1 MDPLVPHG
9 MASFQHRIHIDHMSA
24 PRRWL
29 ITLAT
34 LLVFTTVG
42 LARFAHFWLDDLARG
57 RTTTAGPR
65 FIEEMT
71 GAYAGALIFAV
82 LLMLVSRWPLERRN
96 WGRRLGGYAAL
107 VIVLSLIH
115 TTLMW
120 ASRVLLFPLA
130 GLGAYDY
137 GLMRYRFPMEFAIQ
151 APNIVLILV
160 GLHGWRLYQQSRE
173 RELRAVQLEADLN
186 RAQLGSLE
194 AQLQPHF
201 LFNTLNAISSLMYR
215 DPDRADRMM
224 GRLSDLLR
232 LTFQRA
238 PSAEVSLA
246 GELEWLGWYLEIMQ
260 LRFGDR
266 LTVRQEIAPDTTQ
279 LAVPRLVLQPLVENA
294 LTHGAGKQ
302 AGPAT
307 VCISARR
314 DGDRL
319 RVSVADDGPGIPG
332 DPARALTAGVGLSNT
347 LARLHALYGERGR
360 MTIENRPAGGLLVNL
375 DLPARAR

>member
-1 MDPLVPHG
+1 
-9 MASFQHRIHIDHMSA
+9 MS
-24 PRRWL
+24 PRRRWPIALVIL
-29 ITLAT
+29 I
-34 LLVFTTVG
+34 VFTTVG
-42 LARFAHFWLDDLARG
+42 VTRFAHFWLDDLARG

-71 GAYAGALIFAV
+71 GAYAGALVFA
-82 LLMLVSRWPLERRN
+82 LLMGLVNRWPLERHN
-96 WGRRLGGYAAL
+96 WARRLGGYTAV
-107 VIVLSLIH
+107 VIALSLMH
-115 TTLMW
+115 TSLMW

-137 GLMRYRFPMEFAIQ
+137 GLMRYRFPMEFALQ
-151 APNIVLILV
+151 APNIVLIV
-160 GLHGWRLYQQSRE
+160 AGLHAWQFYRQARQ
-173 RELRAVQLEADLN
+173 RELRAAQLEGELN

-201 LFNTLNAISSLMYR
+201 LFNTLNAISSLMYS
-215 DPDRADRMM
+215 DPARADRMM

-238 PSAEVSLA
+238 PRAEVPLA

-260 LRFGDR
+260 VRFGDR
-266 LTVRQEIAPDTTQ
+266 LTVRQAIAPDTTA

-294 LTHGAGKQ
+294 LTHGAAKH

-307 VCISARR
+307 VTIAARR

-319 RVSVADDGPGIPG
+319 RVTVTDDGPGIDG
-332 DPARALTAGVGLSNT
+332 DPAQALTSGVGLSNT
-347 LARLHALYGERGR
+347 AARLKALYGDAGQ
-360 MTIENRPAGGLLVNL
+360 IALANLPAGGLVVTL
-375 DLPARAR
+375 DLPARPA

>member
-1 MDPLVPHG
+1 
-9 MASFQHRIHIDHMSA
+9 
-24 PRRWL
+24 
-29 ITLAT
+29 
-34 LLVFTTVG
+34 
-42 LARFAHFWLDDLARG
+42 
-57 RTTTAGPR
+57 
-65 FIEEMT
+65 
-71 GAYAGALIFAV
+71 
-82 LLMLVSRWPLERRN
+82 
-96 WGRRLGGYAAL
+96 
-107 VIVLSLIH
+107 
-115 TTLMW
+115 
-120 ASRVLLFPLA
+120 
-130 GLGAYDY
+130 
-137 GLMRYRFPMEFAIQ
+137 MRYRFPMEFAIQ

-260 LRFGDR
+260 LRFVDR

-294 LTHGAGKQ
+294 LTHGAAKQ